1 MTENDPSGQLKTNVN
16 DVIIRQVK
24 LIDQVNLIQTIYK
37 ISEAIKDPRQIVSR
51 LMMTLGL

>member
-24 LIDQVNLIQTIYK
+24 LIDQVNLIQAIYK
-37 ISEAIKDPRQIVSR
+37 ISEAIKHPRQIVSR

>member
-1 MTENDPSGQLKTNVN
+1 MTENDPSCQLKTKIN

-24 LIDQVNLIQTIYK
+24 LIDQVNLIQAIYK
-37 ISEAIKDPRQIVSR
+37 ISEAIKHPRQIVSR

>member
-1 MTENDPSGQLKTNVN
+1 MTENDPSGQLKTKIN

-37 ISEAIKDPRQIVSR
+37 ISEAIKDPR
-51 LMMTLGL
+51 

>member
-37 ISEAIKDPRQIVSR
+37 ISEAIKDPR
-51 LMMTLGL
+51 

>member
-1 MTENDPSGQLKTNVN
+1 MTQNDPWGWIRTRVS
-16 DVIIRQVK
+16 DIIIRQAM
-24 LIDQVNLIQTIYK
+24 LIDQVNLILAIYK